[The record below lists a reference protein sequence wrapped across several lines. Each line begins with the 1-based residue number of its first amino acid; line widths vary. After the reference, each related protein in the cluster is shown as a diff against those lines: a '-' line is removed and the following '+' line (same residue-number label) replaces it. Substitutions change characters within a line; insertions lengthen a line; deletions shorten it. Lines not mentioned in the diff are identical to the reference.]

1 MQLLLKSCTLPAAL
15 TVLNPGA
22 LQEKVPLKAGL
33 LRGTAVLEVQPHA
46 QLCRQQALAASKL
59 QPEDRAQ
66 SRQRGAMNAPQAPG
80 AEDKSHLSAASRP
93 SKCIVL
99 PGLSHPAK
107 PFPPPGEVLCQAE
120 LLHGT
125 ALPVRCT
132 GCF

>member
-1 MQLLLKSCTLPAAL
+1 MQLLLKPCTLPAAL

-80 AEDKSHLSAASRP
+80 AEDKSSFCSMKTLKVHCPPRSLPPCKGLSSP
-93 SKCIVL
+93 WGGPL
-99 PGLSHPAK
+99 PG
-107 PFPPPGEVLCQAE
+107 
-120 LLHGT
+120 
-125 ALPVRCT
+125 
-132 GCF
+132 